1 MSDHV
6 ARAHGGPHVVAVSSS
21 ATHSFAKTGAQ
32 RITLLAGLGVEGD
45 AHCGVMV
52 KHRSR
57 VAQDPTQPNLRQ
69 VHLIHHELFAELAAK
84 GFTVAPGELGE
95 NILTA
100 GVALLDLPVGTH
112 LHFGASAIVRLT
124 GLRNPCTQLD
134 AFQAGLMNAL
144 LERTANGA
152 IRRKA
157 GVMGVVIAGG
167 AVCIGDTIDIKLPA
181 APHRPLERV

>member
-6 ARAHGGPHVVAVSSS
+6 ARARSGPHVVAVSSS
-21 ATHSFAKTGAQ
+21 ATHSFVKTGAP

-45 AHCGVMV
+45 AHCGVTV

-69 VHLIHHELFAELAAK
+69 VHLIHHELFAELAAM
-84 GFTVAPGELGE
+84 GFTVAAGELGE
-95 NILTA
+95 NVLTA
-100 GVALLDLPVGTH
+100 GVALLDLPVDTE
-112 LHFGASAIVRLT
+112 LRLGAAAIVRLT

-134 AFQAGLMNAL
+134 GFQAGLMNAL
-144 LERTANGA
+144 LEHTADGA